1 VVQRVGP
8 REYRRSFLAMHAVT
22 PQWSVNSVGLW
33 GPCGSGNMGNEMTMS
48 ALVQNLRRLHPGIA
62 LYGFTW
68 VPHDTQERHGIP
80 SFPNRRG
87 GREAKSAGYS
97 TDSIAA
103 RAPGWKTRW
112 RHHALYRT
120 ARYVAMPLLESA
132 RYLAMPLLD
141 SAFFEESR
149 RSLRGVDLLIFA
161 GTGVFTDAWGG
172 VKGFPYSIFQ
182 WTRLCRRN
190 GIKVAAVST
199 GAGPIDSRLSRRLFR
214 SALNQCAYRSFR
226 DEASRKLAESI
237 GVKGRTHVFPD
248 LAFSL
253 PVPEAAGTAQS
264 GNPGEV
270 AISGIPY
277 RKPGM
282 WENPDSRAYGSYL
295 EAMSEFTCWL
305 LDQGYGVRL
314 VGTQLAMDPPFIE
327 DLRARIRQKGL
338 SALDFRI
345 VAEPAGTFEQLMV
358 QLAQAS
364 MVVTSRFHGVVFSY
378 LLGRPVVGVSY
389 HPKMNALMED
399 FSQQE
404 FCLDLHR
411 LQADDLRR
419 TFTRLESDRQKAC
432 RQILGIVDRSRAA
445 LDEQYRN
452 LLQL

>member
-1 VVQRVGP
+1 
-8 REYRRSFLAMHAVT
+8 
-22 PQWSVNSVGLW
+22 
-33 GPCGSGNMGNEMTMS
+33 MGNEMTMA

-80 SFPNRRG
+80 SFPIRRG
-87 GREAKSAGYS
+87 GCEARSADAS
-97 TDSIAA
+97 TDSKAT
-103 RAPGWKTRW
+103 RAPGWKARW

-120 ARYVAMPLLESA
+120 ARYVATPLLESA
-132 RYLAMPLLD
+132 
-141 SAFFEESR
+141 FFKESR
-149 RSLRGVDLLIFA
+149 QSLRGVDLLIFA
-161 GTGVFTDAWGG
+161 GTGVFTDMWGG
-172 VKGFPYSIFQ
+172 VMGFPYSIFR
-182 WTRLCRRN
+182 WTRLCRQT
-190 GIKVAAVST
+190 GTKVAVVST
-199 GAGPIDSRLSRRLFR
+199 GAGPIDSWLSRSLFQ

-226 DEASRKLAESI
+226 DEESKKLAESI
-237 GVKGRTHVFPD
+237 GLKGRTHVFPD

-253 PVPEAAGTAQS
+253 PIPEAAAAAQS
-264 GNPGEV
+264 GNPREV
-270 AISGIPY
+270 AILGIPY

-282 WENPDSRAYGSYL
+282 WENPDPRVYGRYL

-314 VGTQLAMDPPFIE
+314 VATQVTMDPPFVE
-327 DLRARIRQKGL
+327 DLKARIRQKGL
-338 SALDFRI
+338 SALDSRI

-358 QLAQAS
+358 QLAQSS

-389 HPKMNALMED
+389 HPKINALMED
-399 FSQQE
+399 FAQQE
-404 FCLDLHR
+404 FCLDLPR

-419 TFTRLESDRQKAC
+419 TFTRLESDRQRAC
-432 RQILGIVDRSRAA
+432 RQILGTVDRNRAA